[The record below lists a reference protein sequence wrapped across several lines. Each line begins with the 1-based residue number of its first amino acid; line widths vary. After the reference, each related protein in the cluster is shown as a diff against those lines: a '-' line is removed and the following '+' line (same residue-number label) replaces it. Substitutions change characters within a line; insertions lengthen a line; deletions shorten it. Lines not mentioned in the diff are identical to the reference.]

1 MDNKFSQF
9 FNKYGFVELIH
20 RSYSEST
27 FLQSRRISSLG
38 KAVIEFSAIYHVCAK
53 NNLIDDKDL
62 TNVSRSLRNYLYE
75 LIYQNFP
82 LNESF
87 LRIKVGNGLTKE
99 EIGTDRFV
107 LEAFNLYIGNIT
119 VSNSFQAVLKDIC
132 SLFPQQICL
141 GNGDDP
147 KTTLQEF
154 LQKRKML
161 PPTYLT
167 DDGQKVDGTTYKYTT
182 YLNISDMDVK
192 VVGVGS
198 SKKKSQKDAASKACE
213 RLNLSNGK
221 VYIPLSKRSFDFTG
235 NNKSLKK
242 KQINPYFYEI
252 FDFNDDCN
260 ILPAFIHQRMK
271 SNGLRSHRRFAMLGA
286 DLLQVFKVFALYKN
300 DSLNVDE
307 QDRLNSIYSYD
318 FFLKQVKKD
327 GFFRIETFP
336 YYDKGGEYQHD
347 AYNIDC
353 IQALYGLS
361 FIFYLEKYSS
371 QTISELVTATRAF
384 EWFWRML
391 ERPKSELDGS
401 TYVVKKLLKELQSI
415 KVGFTINGSDKSW
428 SFLLSSLVN
437 KKDQYEVN
445 LNLGLDEYDKVQVK
459 IHLSEFILKTL
470 YRING
475 SNPSLPKTSQYTDKI
490 RDLSTFLIRS
500 SDNDFKPTEDL
511 ISHINKMNNYANSL
525 SLEYLIEIVDIAS
538 QDVDKYIYIYNIL
551 LKKKLLDETVKC
563 LDFLRFNNQNFTFAH
578 QANSVEYV
586 FNAQTN
592 IIQRGLNKP
601 EILESQEDITN
612 STKGTNSSDHMMV
625 DGKGRLKNKQSMR
638 STNEDLITENQPV
651 QDMED
656 FDANGN
662 FTDNSPIISP
672 KHSALTNTM
681 LLPERIK
688 YFHSLNNGEL
698 KEIWSRK
705 EDFFIFAEDAAV
717 VLSLIRLNEG
727 IDRVI
732 RPYTDLINF
741 DIITRLDLPSLA
753 SKESNKIIEFKIDRK
768 DTRIKKTG
776 VMVVRPKQAN
786 FRAELIKLWKCCPIT
801 GCDILDILDAAHIYP
816 YRGEKDN
823 QISNGI
829 LLRTDIHKLFDRYL
843 LSINPTSFT
852 VYLSKTITD
861 PHYTQYNGKV
871 LKNCDGL
878 SLEALRYHWMYFEN
892 PNF

>member
-1 MDNKFSQF
+1 M
-9 FNKYGFVELIH
+9 GG
-20 RSYSEST
+20 
-27 FLQSRRISSLG
+27 LG
-38 KAVIEFSAIYHVCAK
+38 
-53 NNLIDDKDL
+53 
-62 TNVSRSLRNYLYE
+62 
-75 LIYQNFP
+75 
-82 LNESF
+82 SF
-87 LRIKVGNGLTKE
+87 AG
-99 EIGTDRFV
+99 
-107 LEAFNLYIGNIT
+107 
-119 VSNSFQAVLKDIC
+119 C
-132 SLFPQQICL
+132 
-141 GNGDDP
+141 
-147 KTTLQEF
+147 
-154 LQKRKML
+154 
-161 PPTYLT
+161 
-167 DDGQKVDGTTYKYTT
+167 
-182 YLNISDMDVK
+182 
-192 VVGVGS
+192 
-198 SKKKSQKDAASKACE
+198 
-213 RLNLSNGK
+213 
-221 VYIPLSKRSFDFTG
+221 
-235 NNKSLKK
+235 
-242 KQINPYFYEI
+242 
-252 FDFNDDCN
+252 
-260 ILPAFIHQRMK
+260 
-271 SNGLRSHRRFAMLGA
+271 
-286 DLLQVFKVFALYKN
+286 
-300 DSLNVDE
+300 
-307 QDRLNSIYSYD
+307 
-318 FFLKQVKKD
+318 
-327 GFFRIETFP
+327 
-336 YYDKGGEYQHD
+336 
-347 AYNIDC
+347 
-353 IQALYGLS
+353 
-361 FIFYLEKYSS
+361 
-371 QTISELVTATRAF
+371 
-384 EWFWRML
+384 
-391 ERPKSELDGS
+391 
-401 TYVVKKLLKELQSI
+401 LLKELQSI
-415 KVGFTINGSDKSW
+415 KVGFAINGSDKSW

-445 LNLGLDEYDKVQVK
+445 LNLGLDEYNKVQVK

-475 SNPSLPKTSQYTDKI
+475 SNLSLPKTNQYTDKI

-511 ISHINKMNNYANSL
+511 ISHINKMNDYANSL

-592 IIQRGLNKP
+592 NYYAKGFEEK
-601 EILESQEDITN
+601 LEVLECQENIPNT
-612 STKGTNSSDHMMV
+612 TEGTSGSNHMIA
-625 DGKGRLKNKQSMR
+625 DNGGCLENKQPIH
-638 STNEDLITENQPV
+638 STNEYLITEKQSV
-651 QDMED
+651 QDAED
-656 FDANGN
+656 CDANGK
-662 FTDNSPIISP
+662 FTDNSSMVAP
-672 KHSALTNTM
+672 KHSILTSNM

-705 EDFFIFAEDAAV
+705 EDFFIFAEDAAI

-732 RPYTDLINF
+732 KPYTDLINF
-741 DIITRLDLPSLA
+741 DIITRLDLPNIA
-753 SKESNKIIEFKIDRK
+753 SKKTNKTIEFKIDRK
-768 DTRIKKTG
+768 DTRVKKTG
-776 VMVVRPKQAN
+776 VIVVRPKQAN

-843 LSINPTSFT
+843 LSINPTNFT